1 MSKTTFYL
9 EKDCRQ
15 LRSPQLCTTGNI
27 FGVSPQNIPSVETA
41 IATSIRELNDRQVAR
56 VFEATDTIGDI
67 GDFEWA
73 AESANTINDTSW
85 TDDVLSNCP
94 RLTPTDPIA
103 DMSPDIV
110 TNIIADIN
118 TQISIR
124 ANFELSMLVDVTHLL
139 RPRRH
144 KTTEASLTS
153 KMMLGNMRKYPAML
167 INDLNLPPFISSP
180 CFGDEILC
188 QQSGVHQCLP
198 QPLATCASIVRM
210 FPRDGLGDRSFA
222 WKTIYM
228 EQQKL
233 FHEHESY
240 DRKKLIA
247 AVQAVTLYTILHV
260 EDVASIPEHYLRSIT
275 VTLGTMTYTMM
286 QARDEANYTQHH
298 SIPNRHEWII
308 NESVGRLIC
317 FCYALNE
324 LLSIAICPSSGHGGA
339 TCRTVHLPSTRS
351 LWLAKANIEWQQQY
365 LEQLS
370 QRDFKDNLKVS
381 HLREYAQRAEDTLPL
396 EGWVANFENWCLN
409 HDELGQFIWMAT
421 KLDPV

>member
-233 FHEHESY
+233 FHEVGCISF
-240 DRKKLIA
+240 I
-247 AVQAVTLYTILHV
+247 
-260 EDVASIPEHYLRSIT
+260 EDGSWHQKRFSDT
-275 VTLGTMTYTMM
+275 
-286 QARDEANYTQHH
+286 NHNH
-298 SIPNRHEWII
+298 
-308 NESVGRLIC
+308 C
-317 FCYALNE
+317 
-324 LLSIAICPSSGHGGA
+324 
-339 TCRTVHLPSTRS
+339 
-351 LWLAKANIEWQQQY
+351 KA
-365 LEQLS
+365 
-370 QRDFKDNLKVS
+370 
-381 HLREYAQRAEDTLPL
+381 
-396 EGWVANFENWCLN
+396 
-409 HDELGQFIWMAT
+409 
-421 KLDPV
+421 